1 MKSHDFEAPLGDNV
15 SHYQRLSCQSEEDK
29 ESFESQYD
37 EDDDEIS
44 KIAENLRLTEMTQ
57 SEAQK
62 NDLLSKLTSQKPI
75 ESKMTTTMLK
85 LQIQSSEVYLASRQ
99 EKICVSGS
107 ILSQCMLSATA
118 SQRID
123 CSSTKSQEK
132 AS

>member
-1 MKSHDFEAPLGDNV
+1 MKSHDFAAPLGDNV
-15 SHYQRLSCQSEEDK
+15 SHYQRPSCQSDEDK
-29 ESFESQYD
+29 ESFESLYD
-37 EDDDEIS
+37 EDDEIS
-44 KIAENLRLTEMTQ
+44 KIAENLKLTEITQ

-107 ILSQCMLSATA
+107 MLSQCMLSATA
-118 SQRID
+118 SLRID